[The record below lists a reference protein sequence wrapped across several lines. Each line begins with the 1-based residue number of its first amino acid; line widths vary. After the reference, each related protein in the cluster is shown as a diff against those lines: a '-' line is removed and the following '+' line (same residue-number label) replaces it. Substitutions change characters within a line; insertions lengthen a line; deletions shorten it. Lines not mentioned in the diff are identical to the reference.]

1 MLVTNMVSL
10 RRRTVIAETVP
21 SSGDEHHTI
30 YARGMQQ
37 NNGRIF
43 AAELIGTAVL
53 LIGGPGTAVIAFEQV
68 GVVGVAVAFGL
79 SLAVM
84 AYVIGP
90 ISGCHINPAVTL
102 AMFLTKKVNGAHA
115 LFAVLGQL
123 IGAALGGAV
132 VLGIASGRAGFQR
145 GAFASNLWSGV
156 HFGLSAT
163 IVTEVVLTA
172 LLVLVV
178 LSTTGPKFAPGFG
191 GLIAGFTL
199 TLIHLISIPVDNTS
213 VNPARSI
220 GTALFADTSTEA
232 LQQLWAFI
240 VFPLVGAVVGVI
252 LFLMLDDTRL
262 EDTMLA
268 NVPGL
273 DDVRDALDK
282 VADEAVDAVEDAAED
297 ASHLR

>member
-1 MLVTNMVSL
+1 
-10 RRRTVIAETVP
+10 
-21 SSGDEHHTI
+21 
-30 YARGMQQ
+30 MQQ

-53 LIGGPGTAVIAFEQV
+53 LIGGPGTALIAFEQV

-145 GAFASNLWSGV
+145 GEFASNLWSGD

-163 IVTEVVLTA
+163 IATEVVLTA

-213 VNPARSI
+213 VNPARSL
-220 GTALFADTSTEA
+220 GTALYATLDSKA
-232 LQQLWAFI
+232 LEQLWAFML
-240 VFPLVGAVVGVI
+240 FPLIGAIVGVVI
-252 LFLMLDDTRL
+252 WLIIDDSRL
-262 EDTMLA
+262 ESTMLA
-268 NVPGL
+268 DVPGL
-273 DDVRDALDK
+273 IDARDRIEIGTGEVVLS
-282 VADEAVDAVEDAAED
+282 VEDAID
-297 ASHLR
+297 DVVHDDHDGRD